1 MAIKE
6 SSDEL
11 NPTVVASVAV
21 SPATTARTASD
32 YLAIALATS
41 GVGYIPIAPGTF
53 GSLVGIGLW
62 VGLRGM
68 FLAVLWPAAARNNL
82 NLVHISYALIACLL
96 IAAVV
101 VTLVGTWAAS
111 RVERLQGTK
120 DPHKVVIDEVAG
132 QLIALIA
139 IPLQAET
146 WWTIVLAFLLFRF
159 FDIVKPYPARNFENL
174 HGGLGIMADDVVAG
188 IYAAICVAVIVS
200 VASFT

>member
-111 RVERLQGTK
+111 RVEGFK
-120 DPHKVVIDEVAG
+120 
-132 QLIALIA
+132 
-139 IPLQAET
+139 
-146 WWTIVLAFLLFRF
+146 
-159 FDIVKPYPARNFENL
+159 ARR
-174 HGGLGIMADDVVAG
+174 IR
-188 IYAAICVAVIVS
+188 
-200 VASFT
+200 TRW